1 MCDIPALVRERV
13 ILDLCRDKLDGAH
26 QLYSSKLEMPEDANT
41 ASAGLTMVQ
50 MVQLL
55 QAPHIEGA
63 PDIKFLKV
71 GLFGLHIVLIVVK
84 VIYS

>member
-1 MCDIPALVRERV
+1 
-13 ILDLCRDKLDGAH
+13 
-26 QLYSSKLEMPEDANT
+26 
-41 ASAGLTMVQ
+41 MVQ

-63 PDIKFLKV
+63 PHIKFLEI

-84 VIYS
+84 VIWR